1 MAIGFSPNHSQ
12 TFEVKNLSPKEILL
26 LFVEI
31 AENNNWAVANL
42 ASNGIIAY
50 TNKGMFSWNAEIRI
64 VIQNTTVVIKST
76 STGSEIFDLGKNKK
90 LVKKCIEQFE
100 ALDKDL
106 FKEEIAAK
114 QLLIEDKITIDEA
127 QLVTVEATSFTEK
140 IGDFFSLFKPVEGYF
155 ITPILINLNIFIFA
169 LMVFMGV
176 SFMAPTTDSLIQW
189 GANFRPVTLQ
199 GQWWRL
205 LTNCFL
211 HIGFFHL
218 LMNMFA
224 LMYIGALLEPYLGK
238 IRFLSAYLLTGLLAS
253 VTSLWWHDLTVSAGA
268 SGAIFGMY
276 GVFLILLTTDLIEE
290 NARKQLLTS
299 IAVFVGYN
307 LISGLSGGIDNAA
320 HIGGLVGGLFI
331 GYVYTYSLD
340 TEDTLKQKLKY
351 VSALTAF
358 FLVISLMVC
367 NSLNNDIVIYEN
379 KMKDFVE
386 MEKLAMEVYS
396 RSKYE
401 AKEDLLYN
409 IKDRGIYYWN
419 ENINLL
425 NEADKLSLPNE
436 IHVRNEMMREYC
448 ELRIKSFDLLYKS
461 VNEDTDKYNVEIQAY
476 DQQILSIM
484 DKIKQ

>member
-1 MAIGFSPNHSQ
+1 MAIGFSPNHLQ
-12 TFEVKNLSPKEILL
+12 TFELKNLSQKEILIL
-26 LFVEI
+26 AIEI
-31 AENNNWAVANL
+31 AKNNNWAVANL
-42 ASNGIIAY
+42 SQNGIVAY
-50 TNKGMFSWNAEIRI
+50 TNKGMFSWNAEIKI
-64 VIQNTTVVIKST
+64 VIENSTLVVKST

-90 LVKKCIEQFE
+90 LVKKCIGQFE
-100 ALDKDL
+100 ELESQL
-106 FKEEIAAK
+106 SKEEIAAK
-114 QLLIEDKITIDEA
+114 LLLIEDKIAFDEL
-127 QLVTVEATSFTEK
+127 QLITLKSASFAEN
-140 IGDFFSLFKPVEGYF
+140 ISAFFSLFKPVEGYF

-176 SFMAPTTDSLIQW
+176 SFMAPTTESLIHW

-331 GYVYTYSLD
+331 GYVFTFSLD
-340 TEDTLKQKLKY
+340 EEDTLKQKLKY
-351 VSALTAF
+351 ISSLTAF
-358 FLVISLMVC
+358 FLVLSLMVC

-396 RSKYE
+396 RAKYE
-401 AKEDLLYN
+401 PKDDLLYN
-409 IKDRGIYYWN
+409 IRERGIYYWN

-425 NEADKLSLPNE
+425 NEVDKLKLPNE
-436 IHVRNEMMREYC
+436 IYVRNEKMKEYC
-448 ELRIKSFDLLYKS
+448 NLRIKSFNLLYQS
-461 VNEDTDKYNVEIQAY
+461 VNEETDKYNVEIQAY
-476 DQQILSIM
+476 DQQILTIM
-484 DKIKQ
+484 NDLKQ

>member
-114 QLLIEDKITIDEA
+114 LLLIEDKITVDEA
-127 QLVTVEATSFTEK
+127 QLVTVEAASFTEK
-140 IGDFFSLFKPVEGYF
+140 IGDFFSLFKPVKGYF

-290 NARKQLLTS
+290 NARKKLLTS

-409 IKDRGIYYWN
+409 IRDRGIYYWN

>member
-114 QLLIEDKITIDEA
+114 LLLIEDKITVDEA
-127 QLVTVEATSFTEK
+127 QLVTVEAASFTEK

-409 IKDRGIYYWN
+409 IRDRGIYYWN

>member
-12 TFEVKNLSPKEILL
+12 TFEVKNLSSKEILL

-114 QLLIEDKITIDEA
+114 LLLIEDKITVDEA
-127 QLVTVEATSFTEK
+127 QLVTVEAASFTEK

-409 IKDRGIYYWN
+409 IRDRGIYYWN

>member
-114 QLLIEDKITIDEA
+114 LLLIEDKITVDEA
-127 QLVTVEATSFTEK
+127 QLVTVEAASFTEK

-409 IKDRGIYYWN
+409 IRDRGIYYWN

-461 VNEDTDKYNVEIQAY
+461 VNEETDKYNVEIQAY